1 MISLDLNNIPDL
13 NLDGHDVP
21 RFLEQIHARKQG
33 FYQVLDDEDM
43 MQQILDYS
51 AQVKNKYQNIVV
63 LGIGG
68 SALGTI
74 TLRDSL
80 SNFFV
85 QDSPRLHVLENID
98 PAFLAE
104 ALQALDLSQTL
115 FITISKSGG
124 TPETLAQ
131 YSFFADEVKKAGLNI
146 AEHFVNIT
154 GEAGLLR
161 KISEE
166 ENIPMFDVPEDVGG
180 RFSVLTPVGLLP
192 AALIGLDIQKLMA
205 GARAMRDAFLSEN
218 IQENLAFQ
226 LALVQFNCSQKGQS
240 QNVLMPYAT
249 KLRTFSAWFAQL
261 LAESTGKIDE
271 TGNHVGL
278 TPVPALGVTD
288 QHSQL
293 QLFAQ
298 GPNDKLV
305 IFMRVK
311 NHGTDLNI
319 PVEIDHEKINFLKN
333 KSFQD
338 LLDAEQRATADT
350 LAEGGRPNMTI
361 EIDQLDE
368 AHLGQLFLLFEGA
381 TAFLGEMFHI
391 NAFDQPGVERSKV
404 LTREY
409 LS

>member
-1 MISLDLNNIPDL
+1 
-13 NLDGHDVP
+13 
-21 RFLEQIHARKQG
+21 
-33 FYQVLDDEDM
+33 
-43 MQQILDYS
+43 
-51 AQVKNKYQNIVV
+51 
-63 LGIGG
+63 
-68 SALGTI
+68 
-74 TLRDSL
+74 
-80 SNFFV
+80 
-85 QDSPRLHVLENID
+85 
-98 PAFLAE
+98 
-104 ALQALDLSQTL
+104 
-115 FITISKSGG
+115 
-124 TPETLAQ
+124 
-131 YSFFADEVKKAGLNI
+131 
-146 AEHFVNIT
+146 
-154 GEAGLLR
+154 
-161 KISEE
+161 
-166 ENIPMFDVPEDVGG
+166 
-180 RFSVLTPVGLLP
+180 
-192 AALIGLDIQKLMA
+192 
-205 GARAMRDAFLSEN
+205 
-218 IQENLAFQ
+218 
-226 LALVQFNCSQKGQS
+226 
-240 QNVLMPYAT
+240 MPYAT